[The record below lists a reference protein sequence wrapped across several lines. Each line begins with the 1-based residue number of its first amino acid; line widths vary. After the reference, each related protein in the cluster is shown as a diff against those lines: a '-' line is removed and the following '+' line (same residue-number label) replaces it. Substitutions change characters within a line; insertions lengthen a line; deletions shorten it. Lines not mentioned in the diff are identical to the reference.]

1 MIRQSPFLTSHRW
14 SSLLLLL
21 LLSSSLSLSL
31 QSCTSSLD
39 EPAPSQL
46 TDVTITF
53 SDLDITLTPDNT
65 PTRATATE
73 AKVASVILSVF
84 DSSGNQVFTTTQSST
99 DASFGTIS
107 SRIPVGDYTFTALA
121 VADTQADVAI
131 TNKTAATFSA
141 VPPRETFSTSQEVG
155 ITGNTSQS
163 VTMTFGKRITTSL
176 YVKVTDATP
185 AEVQKMQVIVSPS
198 ATKPS
203 AYSINPST
211 GLAADTWRYE
221 RTVEKSETV
230 TTFTDQYVAIMF
242 FLTSAT
248 EQLDFTVNMLSAT
261 DEVLFTR
268 TKTGVTF
275 NKSAKTF
282 ATGTF
287 FSSQSAAT
295 FDFDAT
301 DGQSTNIAL
310 D

>member
-1 MIRQSPFLTSHRW
+1 MKRQSQFPTSHRW
-14 SSLLLLL
+14 SSFSLLL
-21 LLSSSLSLSL
+21 LLSSSLSFL
-31 QSCTSSLD
+31 SCTSSLD
-39 EPAPSQL
+39 ESAPSQL

-53 SDLDITLTPDNT
+53 SDLDITMMPDDEDVL
-65 PTRATATE
+65 TRATATD
-73 AKVASVILSVF
+73 ANVASVIFSVF
-84 DSSGNQVFTTTQSST
+84 DSADNLVFTTTQSST
-99 DASFGTIS
+99 DESFGTIS
-107 SRIPVGDYTFTALA
+107 TRIPVGDYTFTALA
-121 VADTQADVAI
+121 VANTPADVAI
-131 TNKTAATFSA
+131 TDKTTATFSA
-141 VPPRETFSTSQEVG
+141 APPKDTFTTSQDVT
-155 ITGNTSQS
+155 ISGNTSQN

-203 AYSINPST
+203 AYSINPSNGFAT
-211 GLAADTWRYE
+211 DTWRYE

-230 TTFTDQYVAIMF
+230 TTFTEQYVVLMF

-261 DEVLFTR
+261 DEVLYTR

-275 NKSAKTF
+275 NRAAKTF

-295 FDFDAT
+295 FDFDTT
-301 DGQSTNIAL
+301 DGTSTNIAL

>member
-1 MIRQSPFLTSHRW
+1 MKRQSQFPTSHRW
-14 SSLLLLL
+14 SSFSLLL
-21 LLSSSLSLSL
+21 LLSLSSSLSFI
-31 QSCTSSLD
+31 SCTSSLD
-39 EPAPSQL
+39 ESAPSQL

-53 SDLDITLTPDNT
+53 PDLDIALMTDDA
-65 PTRATATE
+65 PTRATATD
-73 AKVASVILSVF
+73 ANVASVIFSVF
-84 DSSGNQVFTTTQSST
+84 DSADNLVFTTTQSST
-99 DASFGTIS
+99 DESFGTIS
-107 SRIPVGDYTFTALA
+107 TRIPVGDYTFTALA
-121 VADTQADVAI
+121 VADTPADVAI
-131 TNKTAATFSA
+131 TGKTTATFSA
-141 VPPRETFSTSQEVG
+141 APPKETFSTSQDVT
-155 ITGNTSQS
+155 ISGNTSQN

-203 AYSINPST
+203 AYSINPSNGFAT
-211 GLAADTWRYE
+211 DTWRYE
-221 RTVEKSETV
+221 RTVEKSETI
-230 TTFTDQYVAIMF
+230 TTFTEQYVVLMF
-242 FLTSAT
+242 FLTSTT

-261 DEVLFTR
+261 DEVLYTR

-275 NKSAKTF
+275 NRAAKTF

-295 FDFDAT
+295 FDFDTT

>member
-1 MIRQSPFLTSHRW
+1 MRHLSQFPTIHRW
-14 SSLLLLL
+14 PSLLLLL

-31 QSCTSSLD
+31 QSCTSYLEDS
-39 EPAPSQL
+39 APSEY

-53 SDLDITLTPDNT
+53 PDLDITLTPDDT
-65 PTRATATE
+65 PTRATATD

-84 DSSGNQVFTTTQSST
+84 DSSGNQVFTTTQTST

-107 SRIPVGDYTFTALA
+107 TRIPIGDYTFTALA
-121 VADTQADVAI
+121 VADTPADVAI
-131 TNKTAATFSA
+131 TGKTTATFSA
-141 VPPRETFSTSQEVG
+141 APPKETFSTSQDVT
-155 ITGNTSQS
+155 ISDNTSQN

-185 AEVQKMQVIVSPS
+185 AEVRKMQVIVSPS

-203 AYSINPST
+203 AYAITPST
-211 GLAADTWRYE
+211 GFATDTWRYE

-248 EQLDFTVNMLSAT
+248 EQLDFTVNMLSST
-261 DEVLFTR
+261 DEVLYTR

-295 FDFDAT
+295 FDFDTT